1 MYLGETV
8 SEEETT
14 AQTIDGHICG
24 LLPAAFDS
32 RAGGAVMAVR
42 HARTHTRGQTT
53 SSSSLARVAGGF
65 FFLPRQFPGP
75 RPPKIIR

>member
-1 MYLGETV
+1 MYLGETI

-24 LLPAAFDS
+24 LLPAAFDG
-32 RAGGAVMAVR
+32 RAGGGGDGCP
-42 HARTHTRGQTT
+42 TR
-53 SSSSLARVAGGF
+53 SRANDVVLLLDAGCGRF
-65 FFLPRQFPGP
+65 FSLPRQFPGP